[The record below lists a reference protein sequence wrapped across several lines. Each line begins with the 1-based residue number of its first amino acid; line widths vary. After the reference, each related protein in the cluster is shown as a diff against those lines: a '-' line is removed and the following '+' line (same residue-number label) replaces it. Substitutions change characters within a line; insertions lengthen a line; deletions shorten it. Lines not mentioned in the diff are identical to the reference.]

1 MATSAASLETET
13 MRSALRQ
20 KTGKETPCVQAIQK
34 IIVLR
39 EGNPICAVHYQDRA
53 RARQQRHG
61 VFEIH
66 DDIASML
73 ARGPRHK
80 HLVEKHAAFGRELYR
95 HDVRIL
101 SELVRRLAIA
111 QKQNV
116 AVAAIELEQGAQQA
130 ARVLADAA
138 NVVPAPQH
146 DSHIHRASPDGA
158 S

>member
-1 MATSAASLETET
+1 M
-13 MRSALRQ
+13 
-20 KTGKETPCVQAIQK
+20 VQAIQK

-80 HLVEKHAAFGRELYR
+80 HLVEKHAAFGREHYR

-130 ARVLADAA
+130 ARVSPTPPTSFQLRSMIPTFIAHHPTERAEGSQGA
-138 NVVPAPQH
+138 RIP
-146 DSHIHRASPDGA
+146 DSLFA
-158 S
+158 